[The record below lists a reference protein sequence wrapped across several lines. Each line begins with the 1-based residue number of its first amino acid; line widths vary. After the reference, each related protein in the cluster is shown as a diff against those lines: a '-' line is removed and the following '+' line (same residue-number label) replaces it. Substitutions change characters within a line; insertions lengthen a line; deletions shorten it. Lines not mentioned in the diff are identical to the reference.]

1 MTYMEQFP
9 TAESY
14 VLHQITRNRGSQN
27 CISKAGL
34 IRLAEENHVPISNF
48 WSKNEIAE
56 FLMETIGVESLAD
69 ACEQMGVSSYSF
81 QQKFGISGIDVK
93 LLANR
98 GMLKTTG
105 KGRFSVHGEPHYAP
119 LYSVMQFYLLTPET
133 VQEWL
138 EDLRNVG

>member
-27 CISKAGL
+27 CISKADL

-98 GMLKTTG
+98 GMLKITG
-105 KGRFSVHGEPHYAP
+105 KERFSVHGEPHYAP

>member
-1 MTYMEQFP
+1 
-9 TAESY
+9 
-14 VLHQITRNRGSQN
+14 
-27 CISKAGL
+27 
-34 IRLAEENHVPISNF
+34 
-48 WSKNEIAE
+48 
-56 FLMETIGVESLAD
+56 METIGVESLAD

-119 LYSVMQFYLLTPET
+119 LYSVMQFYLLTPELVHEFLKE
-133 VQEWL
+133 VQHDEL
-138 EDLRNVG
+138 F

>member
-48 WSKNEIAE
+48 E

-98 GMLKTTG
+98 GMLKITG
-105 KGRFSVHGEPHYAP
+105 KERFSVHGEPHYAP

>member
-9 TAESY
+9 TAEAY
-14 VLHQITRNRGSQN
+14 VLHRITHGKGV
-27 CISKAGL
+27 ISKDGL
-34 IRLAEENHVPISNF
+34 VQLAKEHHVPISNF

-69 ACEQMGVSSYSF
+69 ACKQMGVSSYSF

-98 GMLKTTG
+98 GMLKITG
-105 KGRFSVHGEPHYAP
+105 KERFSVHGEPHYAP

>member
-9 TAESY
+9 TAEAY

-34 IRLAEENHVPISNF
+34 IRLAEENHVLVSDL
-48 WSKNEIAE
+48 WSKSEITA
-56 FLMETIGVESLAD
+56 FLMDTIGVEQLTA
-69 ACEQMGVSSYSF
+69 ACSHMGVSSYPF
-81 QQKFGISGIDVK
+81 QQKFGITGNDVK
-93 LLANR
+93 QFAKRGLL
-98 GMLKTTG
+98 KITG
-105 KGRFSVHGEPHYAP
+105 KERFSVHGEPHYAP